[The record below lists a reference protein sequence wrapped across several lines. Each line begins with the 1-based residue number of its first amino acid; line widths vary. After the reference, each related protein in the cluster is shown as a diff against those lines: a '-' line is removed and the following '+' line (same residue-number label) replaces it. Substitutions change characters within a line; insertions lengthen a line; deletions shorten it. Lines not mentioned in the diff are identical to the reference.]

1 MLSKKSYARYYSF
14 TENCVHF
21 HFLVEI
27 AVLLYYPLTTST
39 RLVKGDSFT
48 LQLFL
53 IILLHD
59 STSKLSIIGE

>member
-39 RLVKGDSFT
+39 RLVNSFT

-53 IILLHD
+53 IILLQD
-59 STSKLSIIGE
+59 SISKLSIIGE